1 MKLLIKLPKTVNL
14 RSNVQIL
21 FPIVIICKG
30 NRKKKGYIA
39 ARQKKQIN
47 YMLF

>member
-14 RSNVQIL
+14 RSNVQIS

-30 NRKKKGYIA
+30 NRKKRIFSSQA
-39 ARQKKQIN
+39 KKTD
-47 YMLF
+47 

>member
-14 RSNVQIL
+14 RSNVQIS

-30 NRKKKGYIA
+30 NCQKKGYLA
-39 ARQKKQIN
+39 VRQKNQIN
-47 YMLF
+47 YMSF